1 MTPPRIAELA
11 LAAADYVRQSVNMDL
26 DGSVESL
33 AFVDHYVSRVGGVS
47 DPVLALVA
55 ASIGAYFGEVAIR
68 HMGGAWE
75 LTGDDPAGWTVALEA
90 APLRFHPVAMAA
102 EAIRQADIEDY
113 DASIGAPPELEG
125 PLMEA
130 LAAAGPVDAEYFY
143 SLTGRLETLEHAAAI
158 LTELRRQGEEQR
170 RN

>member
-11 LAAADYVRQSVNMDL
+11 LAASDYVRQSLKVEL

-33 AFVDHYVSRVGGVS
+33 AFVDHYVGQVGNVS
-47 DPVLALVA
+47 DPVLELVA
-55 ASIGAYFGEVAIR
+55 ASIGAYFGEVAIQQL
-68 HMGGAWE
+68 GGAWE
-75 LTGDDPAGWTVALEA
+75 LDGDDPAGWTISLDA
-90 APLRFHPVAMAA
+90 APLRFHPIAMAA
-102 EAIRQADIEDY
+102 EAIRKDDIEDY
-113 DASIGAPPELEG
+113 DAGIGVPPELEQ

-143 SLTGRLETLEHAAAI
+143 SLTGRLETLEHAAGI
-158 LTELRRQGEEQR
+158 LAELRRQADER